1 MDKKPLIINC
11 LGEPGAGK
19 STMASR
25 IYYML
30 KCKGFNVEY
39 LQEFAKQKLYEN
51 VDKVFSCEPYIFG
64 KQLYRLMSVSDNVDI
79 VVTDSP
85 IILPPFYE
93 KDENKRKILFDLAL
107 EYFKDFNNLNIL
119 IQRKHDYDENGR
131 FQNEE
136 QANVI
141 YHSILKFLTD
151 KSINTYVFQSTISDT
166 DLYRWLDEQLTLEL
180 SFAERS

>member
-19 STMASR
+19 STIAAR
-25 IYYML
+25 IFYIL
-30 KCKGFNVEY
+30 KCKGYNVEY
-39 LQEFAKQKLYEN
+39 LQEFAKQKLYEMA
-51 VDKVFSCEPYIFG
+51 DKVFSCEPYIFG

-119 IQRKHDYDENGR
+119 VQRKHNYVEDGR
-131 FQNEE
+131 FQTEE
-136 QANVI
+136 QANDI
-141 YHSILKFLTD
+141 CNNILEFLRTSD
-151 KSINTYVFQSTISDT
+151 ISTYVIQSTISDE
-166 DLYRWLDEQLTLEL
+166 DLYRWIDEQLTLEL
-180 SFAERS
+180 SFEERV